1 MYSVSEQG
9 GYCKYCALFARCE
22 PNVNELGVLVNR
34 PLTNYKKATEILRDH
49 FASVE
54 RKSHQAAIERAMAF
68 LVVME
73 KRTVAIDQQ
82 LISKRAQLV

>member
-1 MYSVSEQG
+1 MYSISEQG
-9 GYCKYCALFARCE
+9 GYCKCCAFFARCW

-54 RKSHQAAIERAMAF
+54 KKSHRAAMERAMTF
-68 LVVME
+68 LAVME
-73 KRTVAIDQQ
+73 KCTVAIDQQ
-82 LISKRAQLV
+82 LISK